1 MKSCKVCAA
10 DFEPTVSTMQTVCSP
25 RCAAKVP
32 KLARKAATVERQQQA
47 KALVAIKPRA
57 KLIAEVQAVF
67 NAWVRAADAHRGCIS
82 CGTTKGKVNAGHY
95 LSVGARPELRFEPD
109 NVHRQC
115 ERCNTFLH
123 GNLIEY
129 RVALWHRIGAA
140 RLMWLEGP
148 HEPRK
153 WSRDELTAIK
163 ADYTQRLRAL
173 KAEQ

>member
-10 DFEPTVSTMQTVCSP
+10 EFVPTVSAMQAVCSP

-32 KLARKAATVERQQQA
+32 KMARKAVAVERHQHA

-57 KLIAEVQAVF
+57 KLVAEAQIAF
-67 NAWVRAADAHRGCIS
+67 NSWVRARDDELGCIS

-115 ERCNTFLH
+115 ERCNTYLH
-123 GNLIEY
+123 GNLIDY
-129 RVALWHRIGAA
+129 RVALWWRIGMD
-140 RLMWLEGP
+140 RVNWLEGP

-153 WSRDELTAIK
+153 WSRDELIAIK
-163 ADYTQRLRAL
+163 ADYTQRTKEL
-173 KAEQ
+173 KAAA

>member
-10 DFEPTVSTMQTVCSP
+10 EFVPTVSTMQAVCSP
-25 RCAAKVP
+25 KCAAKVP
-32 KLARKAATVERQQQA
+32 KMARKAATVERQQHA

-57 KLIAEVQAVF
+57 KLIAEAQVAF
-67 NAWVRAADAHRGCIS
+67 NAWVRARDAHRGCIS

-115 ERCNTFLH
+115 ERCNTYLH
-123 GNLIEY
+123 GNLIDY
-129 RVALWHRIGAA
+129 RVALWWRIGMNRVA
-140 RLMWLEGP
+140 WLEGP

-153 WSRDELTAIK
+153 WSRDDLLAIK
-163 ADYTQRLRAL
+163 ADYAQRTRAL
-173 KAEQ
+173 KAAQ